1 MSPWQRSQRWVE
13 PPPAAASGAAAGDLG
28 LVTAKELLSAVVA
41 ANGSRQVVAATASAL
56 WRLVAASPPSAED
69 SDFEGL
75 RGKVKLVEA
84 ELLVRGDISR
94 LAGIEFTHASAARA
108 WLCQR
113 IEDEQGSD
121 LAELLGQVRTGV
133 STLAKARNT
142 AVHGPLRAGKQKGP
156 SPSEASTSQDELS
169 DSTAEKKYAVASFEV
184 VAPTGGSIGTGKGSS
199 HVIGIRRGAGSS
211 AEATAGLGAMV
222 LEDNELHVQQEQ
234 ARFLAWQVQ
243 MDAGQQMAQT
253 KLQLQAGTDESDNA
267 EFAAVGAAKEKVSEN
282 KEYCMEVLEN
292 QDLQELWEQQRQA
305 KVLAGQV
312 QGEGGST
319 SGPICSVGD
328 TTEKAAPPPK
338 AHQAAKKGLAKHE
351 PGVYTKLLQEQQKQ
365 AKGLAGQVQGEG
377 GATSGSS
384 CSETLGSCDAEGV
397 DSASDG
403 EDVTETADYITVA
416 DVSQFETSFSRAG
429 LAKIELE
436 IQQATTKGAK
446 RIAKEAFRVYKI
458 ELEDAE
464 FDEMVRISRAE
475 ELHRVYED

>member
-222 LEDNELHVQQEQ
+222 LEDNEDNELHVQQ
-234 ARFLAWQVQ
+234 
-243 MDAGQQMAQT
+243 
-253 KLQLQAGTDESDNA
+253 
-267 EFAAVGAAKEKVSEN
+267 EKVSEN
-282 KEYCMEVLEN
+282 KEYCVEVLAN
-292 QDLQELWEQQRQA
+292 QELQELPTEEAAAEEAAAEAQKEEGA
-305 KVLAGQV
+305 AVEAGM
-312 QGEGGST
+312 S
-319 SGPICSVGD
+319 D
-328 TTEKAAPPPK
+328 TTEKAASPPK
-338 AHQAAKKGLAKHE
+338 AHKAAKKGLAKHE